1 MNKWTLIL
9 PHSYHLT
16 CLKLLRPLR
25 RAGLDL
31 LVVGTNCG
39 QWRPFWGKGTDR
51 WTNLT
56 LLRKKPQGYSVPM
69 CASMHTSSPACTRV
83 IHTHIPSSV
92 PVCADQPACICISSL
107 ISRELRG
114 PVPPSA
120 AAGESLQPQYS
131 TRVGQTVLLPMQVF
145 FFKHSITIYKVCS
158 PVFV

>member
-31 LVVGTNCG
+31 LVVGTSCG
-39 QWRPFWGKGTDR
+39 QWRPFWGKGTDQ

-56 LLRKKPQGYSVPM
+56 LLRKKTSRIFCTYVCEHAYEQSRV
-69 CASMHTSSPACTRV
+69 HTCDTHT
-83 IHTHIPSSV
+83 HTHIPSSV
-92 PVCADQPACICISSL
+92 PVWADQPACICISSL

-120 AAGESLQPQYS
+120 VAGESLQPQSS

-145 FFKHSITIYKVCS
+145 FF
-158 PVFV
+158 